1 MRAPGA
7 LVRGAGVKLDRYGS
21 TFGGRVIASPSPI
34 VRGRGIVTMQRK
46 LAVLAFLTA
55 ACAAP
60 LAPSAVWAADVE
72 VVRAARLLDVATGKY
87 LDNPQVVV
95 TDGRITAVGKAGD
108 AVPAGAKVVELPGAT
123 LLPGLIDMHVHLD
136 SVAEIGGYQ
145 GLQYSDAFW
154 SVVQTR
160 NAKVTLEAGFTTVRN
175 VGSAQFDDVG
185 LREAIDEGYVPGP
198 RVVSA
203 AYAIG
208 ATGGHCDST
217 FFPPSMDEKSPYNV
231 DSPDEGRK
239 RVRELKKYGARVI
252 KICATGGVFSRGNE
266 PGQQQLTL
274 AEMQAIVDEAHMA
287 GLKVAAHA
295 HGAAGIKDA
304 IRAGVDTIE
313 HVSLVDDEGI
323 KLAVQKGAYF
333 SMDIYNTD
341 YTQAE
346 GAKNGVLE
354 DNLRKDRDIGEI
366 QRENFRRALKAGVKM
381 VYGTDAGVYPH
392 GQNAKQFA
400 VMVRYGATPLQAIQ
414 SATITAAQ
422 ALGQEKD
429 VGQVAVGRYGDL
441 IAVAGDPLSDVTTLE
456 KPVFVMKG
464 GAVVKQ
470 P

>member
-1 MRAPGA
+1 MGIGDMRELAALTFVAAALAATIAPQA
-7 LVRGAGVKLDRYGS
+7 ARGAE
-21 TFGGRVIASPSPI
+21 
-34 VRGRGIVTMQRK
+34 VR
-46 LAVLAFLTA
+46 
-55 ACAAP
+55 
-60 LAPSAVWAADVE
+60 
-72 VVRAARLLDVATGKY
+72 VVRAARLLDVASGKY
-87 LDNPQVVV
+87 VDNPQVVV
-95 TDGRITAVGKAGD
+95 TDGRITAVGRAGD
-108 AVPAGAKVVELPGAT
+108 AVPAGAEVVELPGAT

-136 SVAEIGGYQ
+136 SVAEIGGYN

-160 NAKVTLEAGFTTVRN
+160 NARVTLEAGFTTVRN

-185 LREAIDEGYVPGP
+185 LREAIDEGYVTGP

-217 FFPPSMDEKSPYNV
+217 FFPPSMDEKGPYNV

-295 HGAAGIKDA
+295 HGAPGIRDA

-313 HVSLVDDEGI
+313 HASLVDDEGI
-323 KLAVQKGAYF
+323 KLAVQKGGYF

-346 GAKNGVLE
+346 GKKNGVLE
-354 DNLRKDRDIGEI
+354 DNLRKDRDIAEI
-366 QRENFRRALKAGVKM
+366 QRENFRKALKAGVKM

-392 GQNAKQFA
+392 GLNGRQFA

-414 SATITAAQ
+414 SATITASQ

-429 VGQVAVGRYGDL
+429 VGQLAAGRYGDI
-441 IAVAGDPLSDVTTLE
+441 IAVAGDPLADITTLE

-464 GAVVKQ
+464 GTVIKQ

>member
-1 MRAPGA
+1 M
-7 LVRGAGVKLDRYGS
+7 K
-21 TFGGRVIASPSPI
+21 
-34 VRGRGIVTMQRK
+34 RK
-46 LAVLAFLTA
+46 SAALAFLTA
-55 ACAAP
+55 ACAGS
-60 LAPSAVWAADVE
+60 LAQAADVE
-72 VVRAARLLDVATGKY
+72 VVRAARLLDVATGKSI
-87 LDNPQVVV
+87 DNPQVVV
-95 TDGRITAVGKAGD
+95 VDGRITAVGKAGD
-108 AVPAGAKVVELPGAT
+108 AIPAGAKVTDLPGAT

-136 SVAEIGGYQ
+136 SVAEIGGYS

-203 AYAIG
+203 AYSIG

-217 FFPPSMDEKSPYNV
+217 FFPPSMEEKSPYNV

-295 HGAAGIKDA
+295 HGAPGIRDA
-304 IRAGVDTIE
+304 VRAGVDTIE
-313 HVSLVDDEGI
+313 HASLVDDEGI

-346 GAKNGVLE
+346 GKKNGVLE

-366 QRENFRRALKAGVKM
+366 QRENFRKALKAGVKM

-392 GQNAKQFA
+392 GQNGKQFA

-414 SATITAAQ
+414 SATVIAAQ

-456 KPVFVMKG
+456 RPVFVMKG